1 MWILEYHEVCLT
13 NKTSGIIENI
23 KTAQRNKCEKQKK
36 SISTKARYKLLLR
49 FNEPWTSL
57 ILLDLSSFADSKFSN

>member
-23 KTAQRNKCEKQKK
+23 KTAQRNKCENQKK
-36 SISTKARYKLLLR
+36 
-49 FNEPWTSL
+49 
-57 ILLDLSSFADSKFSN
+57 